1 MEADHLKLIE
11 MTVQFL
17 QFMTSIFAIV
27 LSAIGASFYYYWTT
41 RSSNIPVRDLAA
53 FAWPAGMALF
63 AFLTMGYIYA
73 LQIDSLS
80 AGFITDY
87 RFFWINWSALILG
100 LILCA
105 NIVILVCAFI
115 RVHRNVTRSAE

>member
-1 MEADHLKLIE
+1 VKLIE
-11 MTVQFL
+11 TTVQFL

-27 LSAIGASFYYYWTT
+27 LSATGASFYYYWTT
-41 RSSNIPVRDLAA
+41 KSSNTTVRNLAA
-53 FAWPAGMALF
+53 FIWPAGMALL
-63 AFLTMGYIYA
+63 AFLIIGYIYA

-100 LILCA
+100 LLLCT
-105 NIVILVCAFI
+105 NIVILFFAFI
-115 RVHRNVTRSAE
+115 RVHRNITGSTK